1 MISLGLGG
9 GISVSDLTEESVRM
23 VIIASSNISVEFAES
38 LVMELI
44 IAGKV
49 EVMTEIEMI
58 DGIILTETDCGGRKD
73 DGGKRR

>member
-1 MISLGLGG
+1 
-9 GISVSDLTEESVRM
+9 M
-23 VIIASSNISVEFAES
+23 VIIASLNISVEFAES

-58 DGIILTETDCGGRKD
+58 DGIILTETEIAVVEKMMMEKEGDQLLNN
-73 DGGKRR
+73 